1 MAIKLILLKSGE
13 TIIAD
18 AKELVT
24 PGTESETQKV
34 IGYIF
39 NKPHKINANKPLVFL
54 AEGQDTNSKD
64 RTVEVTLSPWIL
76 LTSSEDIPVPTD
88 WVVTVVDPIG
98 SVINMYQEKINGN

>member
-1 MAIKLILLKSGE
+1 
-13 TIIAD
+13 
-18 AKELVT
+18 
-24 PGTESETQKV
+24 
-34 IGYIF
+34 
-39 NKPHKINANKPLVFL
+39 VFL